1 MTDYNKALI
10 SLLEPFK
17 TELSVA
23 SQQRLEAG
31 HSLRILESKSAQDQA
46 LIEGL
51 NLPKIDEFIDV

>member
-1 MTDYNKALI
+1 MI

-46 LIEGL
+46 LIESL
-51 NLPKIDEFIDV
+51 DLPKIDEFIDV